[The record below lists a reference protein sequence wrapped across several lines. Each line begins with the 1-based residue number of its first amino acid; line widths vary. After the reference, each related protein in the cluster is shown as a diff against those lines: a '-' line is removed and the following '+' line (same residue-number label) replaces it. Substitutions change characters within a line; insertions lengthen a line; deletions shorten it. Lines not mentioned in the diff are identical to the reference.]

1 MTALVTPSTGKD
13 AKAAQSVPA
22 AATGWHC
29 VDGNEAAASVAHR
42 LSDVCAIYPITPSS
56 PMGELADVWSSK
68 GQRNIWGQVP
78 RIVEM
83 QSEAGAAGALHGAL
97 QSGAQA
103 SSFTSSQGLLL
114 MLPNMYKIAGELTP
128 AVLHVAARAVA
139 THALSIFGDHSDV
152 MAARVTGWSILG
164 ANTVQEAHDMA
175 AVAHASSLEARIP
188 FVHFFDG
195 FRTSH
200 EVNRIRMLSDDDL
213 RSLVDEDA
221 VLAHRARGMQA
232 NAPVLRGTAQNPDV
246 FFQGREAANL
256 FYEAVPGIVQAK
268 LDQFFALTGRRY
280 NLVEYH
286 GAPDAERVVVIMGS
300 GGETVR
306 NTMAHLA
313 ESGEKVGVLVVR
325 LYRPF
330 PAEQFV
336 AAMPE
341 TVKAIAV
348 LDRAKEPGA
357 TGEPLFLDV
366 TAAMS
371 EYRPA
376 QAKIIGG
383 RYGLGSKEFNPRD
396 AAAVYEELKA
406 VVAGESARRRF
417 TVGIVD
423 DVTHLSLP
431 TDPAFRLPT
440 RARQAV
446 FYGLGSDGTVGANK
460 NSVKLI
466 GEHTDLFAQGYF
478 VYDSKKAG
486 STTVSHLRFGPD
498 PIDDPF
504 LIEQADFVAVH
515 QFGLL
520 RTLPVLDT
528 AKHGATVLLAAP
540 YSADQVW
547 NHLPAKVQTTI
558 IEKELKVFTI
568 DAMSVAKEAGLGKRL
583 NTVMQACF
591 FGLADV
597 LPVEEALALA
607 KESAAKT
614 YAKRGSAVVEAN
626 IAAIDSAIAGLS
638 ELTVGAVPQSLA
650 VPESVLIDADPVM
663 ATVRRLIAGEGD
675 LLPVSAMPP
684 GGTFP
689 TGTAKLEKRALA
701 TELPKWDS
709 SLCIDCGKC
718 TLACPHAAIRMKTFS
733 TESIAGAPS
742 EFESKAT
749 MGRDFPEGTRLA
761 IQVAPDDCTGCT
773 ICVSVCPAKSKTDPE
788 HKALNMVPAEDV
800 RDSQRVSFDYY
811 LSLPETDRTK
821 VRTDTV
827 KGSQLLEPLFEFS
840 GACAGCGETPYLK
853 LVTQLLGDRMV
864 VANATG
870 CSSIFGGNLPTT
882 PWSKNAAGR
891 GPAWNNS
898 LFEDNAEFGM
908 GIELGVRERAAQA
921 RTLVSQLAGA
931 LGLSDELV
939 AGLVATDIG
948 VTDEVAIAAQR
959 TRVEQL
965 QAALAAHPDVP
976 GAKVLSPIAE
986 ALVPTS
992 VWVIGGDGWAYDIG
1006 FGGLDHLFASGQ
1018 NINVLVLD
1026 TEVYSNTGGQASKA
1040 TPRGASAKFAVSG
1053 KTGRKKDLG
1062 MIANAY
1068 RDVYVAQ
1075 IAIDANEVQAVRA
1088 INEAAAYPG
1097 PSLILAYS
1105 TCIAHGI
1112 DLAKSADHMKEAVS
1126 SGHWPLYR
1134 YNPEPTPGAKPQ
1146 FKLDSK
1152 APSTPMADF
1161 YAHET
1166 RYGSIARINPAAA
1179 EKFAV
1184 EAQED
1189 ADLRFRHYEWL
1200 SKEE

>member
-1 MTALVTPSTGKD
+1 MTAVVTPTELGNGASLT
-13 AKAAQSVPA
+13 ASQPHRVTQWS
-22 AATGWHC
+22 C

-42 LSDVCAIYPITPSS
+42 LSDICAIYPITPAS
-56 PMGELADVWSSK
+56 PMGELADVWSAK
-68 GQRNIWGQVP
+68 GRANVWGAVP
-78 RIVEM
+78 RVIEM
-83 QSEAGAAGALHGAL
+83 QSEAGAAGTLHGAI
-97 QSGAQA
+97 QAGALG

-152 MAARVTGWSILG
+152 MAARVTGWAILA
-164 ANTVQEAHDMA
+164 ANGVQEAHDMA
-175 AVAHASSLEARIP
+175 AVAHAATLEARVP
-188 FVHFFDG
+188 FLHFFDG

-200 EVNRIRMLSDDDL
+200 EVNRIRMLSDADL
-213 RSLVDEDA
+213 LTLVDADA
-221 VLAHRARGMQA
+221 VLAHRARAMRSA
-232 NAPVLRGTAQNPDV
+232 APVLRGTAQNPDV
-246 FFQGREAANL
+246 FFQGREAANPY
-256 FYEAVPGIVQAK
+256 YEAVPGIVAAK
-268 LDQFFALTGRRY
+268 LEQFAALTGRRY
-280 NLVEYH
+280 DLVEYH

-300 GGETVR
+300 GTDTVR
-306 NTMAHLA
+306 GAVDKLVA
-313 ESGEKVGVLVVR
+313 AGEKVGVLAVR
-325 LYRPF
+325 LFRPF
-330 PAEQFV
+330 PAEAFV
-336 AAMPE
+336 AALPE
-341 TVKAIAV
+341 TVKAVAV
-348 LDRAKEPGA
+348 LDRVKEPGA
-357 TGEPLFLDV
+357 LGEPLYLDTV
-366 TAAMS
+366 AALA
-371 EYRPA
+371 EYRPGA
-376 QAKIIGG
+376 QRVIGG
-383 RYGLGSKEFNPRD
+383 RYGLGSKEFTPRD
-396 AAAVYEELKA
+396 AAAVFAELSA
-406 VVAGESARRRF
+406 SLSGESTRRRF
-417 TVGIVD
+417 TVGILD
-423 DVTHLSLP
+423 DVTHLSLT
-431 TDPAFRLPT
+431 TDPGFTLPT

-478 VYDSKKAG
+478 VYDSKKSG

-498 PIDDPF
+498 PIDEPY

-520 RTLPVLDT
+520 SQLPVLDV
-528 AKHGATVLLAAP
+528 AKPGATVLLAAP
-540 YSADQVW
+540 YPADELWQ
-547 NHLPAKVQTTI
+547 HLPPAVQAVILAKGLNVY
-558 IEKELKVFTI
+558 TI
-568 DAMSVAKEAGLGKRL
+568 DAAAVARSAGLGKRV

-597 LPVEEALALA
+597 LPVQEALALA
-607 KESAAKT
+607 KDSAAKT
-614 YAKRGSAVVEAN
+614 YAKRGTAVVQAN
-626 IAAIDSAIAGLS
+626 LDAIDHAISALAPLRIGAAPDEVASKIA
-638 ELTVGAVPQSLA
+638 ELGAQDATLA
-650 VPESVLIDADPVM
+650 TIK
-663 ATVRRLIAGEGD
+663 RLIAGEGE

-689 TGTAKLEKRALA
+689 TGTAKLEKRGLA
-701 TELPKWDS
+701 TELPQWDA

-718 TLACPHAAIRMKTFS
+718 TLACPHAAIRMKTFAPQGL
-733 TESIAGAPS
+733 EGAPAQ
-742 EFESKAT
+742 FESKAT
-749 MGRDFPEGTRLA
+749 MGRDFPAGTRLVV
-761 IQVAPDDCTGCT
+761 QVAPDDCTGCSV
-773 ICVSVCPAKSKTDPE
+773 CVSVCPAKSKTDPD

-800 RDSQRVSFDYY
+800 RDAQRVGFDYY
-811 LSLPETDRTK
+811 LSLPETDRTT

-840 GACAGCGETPYLK
+840 GACSGCGETPYLK

-882 PWSKNAAGR
+882 PWTTNADGF

-921 RTLVSQLAGA
+921 CTLVVQLAA
-931 LGLSDELV
+931 ELGLSRDFVEAV
-939 AGLVATDIG
+939 TAEVP
-948 VTDEVAIAAQR
+948 VTDEAAVAEQRERVAQLK
-959 TRVEQL
+959 TALAVHGDL
-965 QAALAAHPDVP
+965 PGAALLDT
-976 GAKVLSPIAE
+976 IAD

-1040 TPRGASAKFAVSG
+1040 TPRGASAKFAASG
-1053 KTGRKKDLG
+1053 KAGRKKDLG
-1062 MIANAY
+1062 MIAKAY

-1075 IAIDANEVQAVRA
+1075 VALNANEVQTVRA
-1088 INEAAAYPG
+1088 ILEAAAYPG

-1112 DLAKSADHMKEAVS
+1112 DLANSAAHMKEAVA

-1134 YNPEPTPGAKPQ
+1134 YHPEPAGSDRPQ
-1146 FKLDSK
+1146 FRLDSK
-1152 APSTPMADF
+1152 APTMPMSEF

-1166 RYGSIARINPAAA
+1166 RYKSVSRSNPELA
-1179 EKFAV
+1179 ERMA
-1184 EAQED
+1184 ELAQED
-1189 ADLRFRHYEWL
+1189 AHERFKHYEWL
-1200 SKEE
+1200 SNEG